1 MNVRRFL
8 VPPGS
13 LDVESVTIEGD
24 LHRHAVKVLRL
35 KVGTWVLLADGQGK
49 ERKGVVADIGRTSF
63 VVTLGEEEEPASIP
77 EEGVRITLYQGL
89 PKGEKLDFIL
99 QKGTELGA
107 SAIVPF
113 AARRTVVRIP
123 PDQREERL
131 ERWRRIVRE
140 ASRQSGRASVPEVW
154 LAADLDEV
162 LRTAHHPVKLL
173 LWEEERE
180 RGLKEVLA
188 RLPAPGSVAVLIGP
202 EGGFTAE
209 EASRA
214 QVAGFVPVTLGR
226 RILRTE
232 TAGLAL
238 LAILQFVW
246 GDVG

>member
-1 MNVRRFL
+1 MSVRRFL

-13 LDVESVTIEGD
+13 LDAESVAIEGE
-24 LHRHAVKVLRL
+24 LYRHAVKVLRL
-35 KVGTWVLLADGQGK
+35 KAGARVLLADGRGR
-49 ERKGVVADIGRTSF
+49 ERGGIVTEIGRTNL
-63 VVTLGEEEEPASIP
+63 VVTLEEDQGLTAIP
-77 EEGVRITLYQGL
+77 EKGVRIALYQGL

-107 SAIVPF
+107 TAIVPF

-140 ASRQSGRASVPEVW
+140 ASRQSGRASVPEVS

-180 RGLKEVLA
+180 RGLKEMLA
-188 RLPAPGSVAVLIGP
+188 QLPEPGSVAVLIGP
-202 EGGFTAE
+202 EGGFTVE
-209 EASRA
+209 EAKRA
-214 QVAGFVPVTLGR
+214 QAAGFVPVTLGR